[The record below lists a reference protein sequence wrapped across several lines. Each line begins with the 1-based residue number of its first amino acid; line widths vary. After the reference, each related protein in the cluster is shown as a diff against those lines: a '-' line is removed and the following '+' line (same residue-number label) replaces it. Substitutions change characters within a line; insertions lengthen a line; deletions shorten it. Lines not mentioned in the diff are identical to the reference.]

1 MPRPTVLRDR
11 VSVVTGGAGGIGF
24 ATAHRLLEQGCSVAV
39 WDLNTAAVEKAA
51 ARLRELHP
59 EAARVLGCTCDVTRT
74 SDIQAAHAETEAR
87 LGPVDI
93 LINNAGF
100 VRGGKFL
107 DGSIEDWNT
116 TVTVNLNG
124 VIAVTHALLPGME
137 SRRFGRV
144 VNISSASGTL
154 GVSGLAVYAASKWA
168 VWGLTESLRHEARD
182 LRNATAVA
190 DRRGLAAAAA
200 GQLATTDIR
209 FSSVHPG
216 YIKTGMFEGARIRG
230 LGGLIV
236 PLVKSHDVIARA
248 VVQDALMKGKP
259 VVMRPRSVRLAVLLR
274 GILPAAVF
282 DQVVRLLGTNSSM
295 QDFRGSS

>member
-39 WDLNTAAVEKAA
+39 WDRNTAAVEKAA

-74 SDIQAAHAETEAR
+74 SDIKAAHAETEAK

-100 VRGGKFL
+100 VRGGRFL

-116 TVTVNLNG
+116 TVAVNLNG
-124 VIAVTHALLPGME
+124 VIAVTYALLPGME
-137 SRRFGRV
+137 RRQFGRV
-144 VNISSASGTL
+144 VNISSASGML
-154 GVSGLAVYAASKWA
+154 GVSQLAVYAASKWA

-182 LRNATAVA
+182 LREAEATA
-190 DRRGLAAAAA
+190 DPRG
-200 GQLATTDIR
+200 LATTDIQ

-216 YIKTGMFEGARIRG
+216 YIKTGMFEGARIHG

-236 PLVKSHDVIARA
+236 PLVKDHDVIARV

-259 VVMRPRSVRLAVLLR
+259 VVMRPRSVSLAVLLR

-282 DQVVRLLGTNSSM
+282 DQVVRLLGINQSM
-295 QDFRGSS
+295 QEFRGSS